1 VPQEPRQAT
10 SATQPYPIGD
20 AVVPQSVDIPPE
32 GARVVNGGRIFTPF
46 WDAQALVM
54 KPSLGGGINWPPSS
68 YDPATGYLYVCAQ
81 DSHGYFRAEDIGRDA
96 PAGGELY
103 VAGQL
108 GGGSLP
114 SLGVFAAMDMR
125 TNRIVWRQQWTSECY
140 SGSVT
145 TGGGLVFVGRND
157 GRLTALNSATGERL
171 WEFQTGAGMNAPP
184 SVFEHQGRQYV
195 VAYSAGNL
203 FAGSAKG
210 DSLWL
215 FSLEGALE
223 PVPPANRLMTFTE
236 AAGGAADFENGLA
249 VYETACTFCHGE
261 DGLGGHGGGTTLA
274 DANSRGAVIQIIN
287 EGRNDMPPFGGTL
300 TAEQIRDVSDY
311 VIERL
316 IQGE

>member
-1 VPQEPRQAT
+1 
-10 SATQPYPIGD
+10 
-20 AVVPQSVDIPPE
+20 
-32 GARVVNGGRIFTPF
+32 
-46 WDAQALVM
+46 
-54 KPSLGGGINWPPSS
+54 
-68 YDPATGYLYVCAQ
+68 
-81 DSHGYFRAEDIGRDA
+81 
-96 PAGGELY
+96 
-103 VAGQL
+103 
-108 GGGSLP
+108 
-114 SLGVFAAMDMR
+114 
-125 TNRIVWRQQWTSECY
+125 VWQQHWTEACY
-140 SGSVT
+140 SGST
-145 TGGGLVFVGRND
+145 TTAGGLTFVGRND
-157 GRLTALNSATGERL
+157 GRLTALASHDGTKL